1 MLLRDCCL
9 CFWRFCSVPIPWH
22 MFMFIKRLF
31 REIDLNGYS
40 VTRVLDNDISCLK
53 TQFVFNRNVKLSPRS
68 GFILVFR
75 NILARVPSLAFQTF
89 HSDMLLIYG
98 FTNGRPWTSATQNK
112 CESYIYICRLLY
124 RWYNIMYRLG
134 WFHQQ
139 SPIFSWFGRTYVF
152 EHFFDPAP
160 FGRTH
165 GCIGCTGWATQA
177 CSGEIGGIEV
187 STLRI
192 FTNDENPIE
201 SVFPLLQED
210 HIAVKC
216 PLKMWLH

>member
-1 MLLRDCCL
+1 MTSHVWRRSLCSTETWNFLRDQVSFW
-9 CFWRFCSVPIPWH
+9 CFVTYLPVSLHWH
-22 MFMFIKRLF
+22 
-31 REIDLNGYS
+31 S
-40 VTRVLDNDISCLK
+40 
-53 TQFVFNRNVKLSPRS
+53 KL
-68 GFILVFR
+68 L
-75 NILARVPSLAFQTF
+75 

-112 CESYIYICRLLY
+112 CESYIYIYICRLLY